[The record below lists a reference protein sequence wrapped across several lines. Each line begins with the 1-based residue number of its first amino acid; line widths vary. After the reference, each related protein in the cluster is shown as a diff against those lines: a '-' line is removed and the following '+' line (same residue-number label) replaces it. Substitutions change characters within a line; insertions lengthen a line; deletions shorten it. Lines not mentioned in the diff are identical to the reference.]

1 MSGLV
6 AGDRLHLQG
15 AAQQER
21 ARARQR
27 PGRRG
32 RRQRL
37 PARPGG
43 PPTTVTALEPPTLRG
58 VSLLLRRR
66 PILAINV
73 PGLVP
78 T

>member
-43 PPTTVTALEPPTLRG
+43 THTTVTAL
-58 VSLLLRRR
+58 
-66 PILAINV
+66 
-73 PGLVP
+73 
-78 T
+78 